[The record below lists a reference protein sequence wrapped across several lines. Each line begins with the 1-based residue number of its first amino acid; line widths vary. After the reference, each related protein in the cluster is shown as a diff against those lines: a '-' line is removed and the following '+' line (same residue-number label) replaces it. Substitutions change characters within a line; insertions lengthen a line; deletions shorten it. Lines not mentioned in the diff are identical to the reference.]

1 MIAYWQVYC
10 NKIMAVINFM
20 KMIKKILYTLA
31 LATIFSWVTTDLYAQ
46 KKTEIQLV
54 DAVQDYVD
62 GNYMKALAGFSNIVL
77 NDSENDA
84 AWYYKGLC
92 EIFLNQPDAAR
103 DDIKKAIAIDSSN
116 FWYRETLSRIY
127 TATGQKD
134 LAIASYEQLIKDFP
148 KKTDIFYSLVNFY
161 LNDNQLD
168 KALKTIDEIEAVA
181 GKSDPTVMTRYRI
194 LLQQNKPE
202 QAHDALIKYNDEYSS
217 PQILSML
224 GDHEMGM
231 YNDSSAIAYYDEAL
245 VLDKDYAPAIIGKAE
260 TFRLTR
266 KYPDFFHSLNGIMEN
281 NNIVSDT
288 KAKYFMALL
297 QNSDQRFTQT
307 FRSRL
312 DSALSIGLAHH
323 QKDSIMSQTA
333 GMYYVLTQRKEL
345 AHKILEENMQ
355 NWPDSKS
362 AAILYIELLMH
373 SEEWAKL
380 ASEAETAYSKFDND
394 IDFLQFANVGH
405 YNLKDYKAIIR
416 NGERQI
422 EATPSD
428 TSVTLP
434 AYSNIG
440 DMYHLLGD
448 SKKAYKYYE
457 KALKINP
464 NYAPVLNNYA
474 YYLSEEGKNLKK
486 AYRMSKKAIAKNP
499 DNATYLDTFGW
510 ILHLMHK
517 DLEAKPFFKHAML
530 YGGKDSAVILLH
542 YAEVL
547 DRLGEKDLAEVY
559 RSQAKKK
566 QIEE

>member
-1 MIAYWQVYC
+1 MIASWQVYC

-31 LATIFSWVTTDLYAQ
+31 LATIFFWVTTDLYAQ
-46 KKTEIQLV
+46 KKTEIQLI
-54 DAVQDYVD
+54 DAVQDYID

-77 NDSENDA
+77 NDSDNDA

-323 QKDSIMSQTA
+323 LKDSIMSQTA

-422 EATPSD
+422 EAAPSD

>member
-54 DAVQDYVD
+54 DAVQDYID

-181 GKSDPTVMTRYRI
+181 GKSDPTVMTKYRI

-217 PQILSML
+217 PKILSML

-266 KYPDFFHSLNGIMEN
+266 KYTDFFHSLNGIMEN

-422 EATPSD
+422 EAAPSD